1 MKRILAVTLALAAP
15 MSFASLSQA
24 HPEGLMSGGLG
35 TGSWLTAI
43 PTAGPGV
50 ESPGTAGTTTTNAGT
65 SKNMHL
71 VASIG
76 KRPAADGGLTNVNTD
91 LAFWGSYAIAGNYD
105 GIQIID
111 IADPTNPQ
119 YVATPRCPGSQNDVS
134 VFANLI
140 VSSTDSLRNN
150 DTCNS
155 TSGSGTSLDAW
166 EGLRIWDWSDP
177 ENPEYV
183 KSVKTDCGSHT
194 HTTIPDVE
202 NNRLI
207 VYVSSYGPSAT
218 NLNCL
223 PPHDKISVVEIP
235 LDDPES
241 ARVLSEPVLFPN
253 GGQSSTSGCHDITA
267 YPDIGLAAGACMGE
281 GILMDI
287 SDPANPEVISTMT
300 DPNFSFWHSATFSDD
315 GDTVVFTDEL
325 GGGTAARCRE
335 TDRKNQGADA
345 FYDISDPTAPVRKG
359 YFKIQDL
366 DSGRHQSTAENCVSH
381 NGSLIPSKFGRDLLV
396 QAWYQGGT
404 SVVDFTD
411 PANPFE
417 VAFHDLPA
425 VGASTANTGG
435 YWSSYWYNGRIY
447 GTEIA
452 RGFDVMN
459 LSGAFDTGSMKL
471 PYLNVQTQE
480 RLGR

>member
-1 MKRILAVTLALAAP
+1 MTRLVAVAAALSALALP
-15 MSFASLSQA
+15 SLASA
-24 HPEGLMSGGLG
+24 HPEGVMGGGLG
-35 TGSWLTAI
+35 FSSWLI
-43 PTAGPGV
+43 PTAGPGH
-50 ESPGTAGTTTTNAGT
+50 ESPDTAGTTGTDAGT

-71 VASIG
+71 EASLA
-76 KRPAADGGLTNVNTD
+76 KQDLENFNTD
-91 LAFWGSYAIAGNYD
+91 LAFWGSYAIVGNYD
-105 GIQIID
+105 GIQILD
-111 IADPTNPQ
+111 IADPTDPR

-140 VSSTDSLRNN
+140 VSSTDSVRN
-150 DTCNS
+150 DDSCSSS
-155 TSGSGTSLDAW
+155 TGNGALPTAW

-177 ENPEYV
+177 ANPEVV
-183 KSVKTDCGSHT
+183 KTVKTDCGSHT
-194 HTTIPDVE
+194 HTTIPDTA
-202 NNRLI
+202 NDRLI
-207 VYVSSYGPSAT
+207 VYVSSYGPGA

-241 ARVLSEPVLFPN
+241 ASVLSEPVLFPN

-267 YPDIGLAAGACMGE
+267 YPAIDLAAGACMGE

-287 SDPANPEVISTMT
+287 SDPANPTVISTMT
-300 DPNFSFWHSATFSDD
+300 DENFSFWHSATFSDD

-325 GGGTAARCRE
+325 GGGTQARC
-335 TDRKNQGADA
+335 TSAWAQNQGADA
-345 FYDISDPTAPVRKG
+345 FYDISDPENPVFKG

-366 DSGRHQSTAENCVSH
+366 ASGRHQTAAENCVSH
-381 NGSLIPSKFGRDLLV
+381 NGSLIPSKFGRDLMV

-404 SVVDFTD
+404 SVIDFTN
-411 PANPFE
+411 PAKPFE

-425 VGASTANTGG
+425 FGASAAAAAG

-447 GTEIA
+447 GSEIG

-459 LSGAFDTGSMKL
+459 LSGAFDKGSVRL
-471 PYLNVQTQE
+471 PYLNVQTQQP
-480 RLGR
+480 LGG

>member
-1 MKRILAVTLALAAP
+1 MLRITAVALSLTALLPAVAA
-15 MSFASLSQA
+15 A
-24 HPEGLMSGGLG
+24 HPEGMMSASLG
-35 TGSWLTAI
+35 VGSWMTAI
-43 PTAGPGV
+43 PDAGPGV
-50 ESPGTAGTTTTNAGT
+50 ESPSTAGSTDTAAGT

-71 VASIG
+71 VASIP
-76 KRPAADGGLTNVNTD
+76 KRPGPDGLQNFNTD
-91 LAFWGSYAIAGNYD
+91 IAFWGSYAIAGNYD

-134 VFANLI
+134 VFQNLI
-140 VSSTDSLRNN
+140 VSSTDSVRNDN
-150 DTCNS
+150 SCNS
-155 TSGSGTSLDAW
+155 TSGNSALPTAW

-177 ENPEYV
+177 ENPTVV
-183 KSVKTDCGSHT
+183 KTVKTDCGSHT
-194 HTTIPDVE
+194 HTTIPDLE

-207 VYVSSYGPSAT
+207 VYVSSYGPGAAV
-218 NLNCL
+218 NCL

-241 ARVLSEPVLFPN
+241 ASVLSEPVLFPS

-267 YPDIGLAAGACMGE
+267 YPAIDLAAGACMGE
-281 GILMDI
+281 GILLDI
-287 SDPANPEVISTMT
+287 ADPAKPQVISTMT
-300 DPNFSFWHSATFSDD
+300 DSNFSFWHSATFSDD

-325 GGGTAARCRE
+325 GGGTAPRC
-335 TDRKNQGADA
+335 TQAYRKNQGADA
-345 FYDISDPTAPVRKG
+345 FYDISDPARPVRKG

-366 DSGRHQSTAENCVSH
+366 TSGRHQTTAENCVSH
-381 NGSLIPSKFGRDLLV
+381 NGSLIPSKFGRDLMV

-404 SVVDFTD
+404 SVIDFTD

-425 VGASTANTGG
+425 YTGPGGAAG
-435 YWSSYWYNGRIY
+435 YWSSYWYNGRVY
-447 GTEIA
+447 GTEIG

-459 LSGAFDTGSMKL
+459 LSSAFDSGGVKL
-471 PYLNVQTQE
+471 NYFNAQTQQPLK
-480 RLGR
+480 R